1 MDWSAP
7 KSVRQIGDTKGKT
20 KIYVEDYVMSF
31 ARRLV
36 RERKDT
42 EIGGVLLG
50 HRFYHAREKV
60 FLVSGM
66 VSVKDFHM
74 RNSDTFSQEMWT
86 GIYTDIKENFT
97 DLDVVGWF
105 YSNEKAKDSIPDSL
119 LEIHRRNFSEGDRL
133 LYVYEE
139 DGSQDDFYLYE
150 NSGFQKQG
158 GYYIYYEK
166 NAEMRNYMME
176 ETNRFVHIVEQEDDR
191 VIRNIRG
198 VIKENEEKKKE
209 KEAEGK
215 ATFGL
220 ASLVLVLG
228 LVLGAVALNNRNGFS
243 ELRDQISGLQAGL
256 QEAIKGGK
264 EGSKTDVETLGGGVV
279 SKGAVSGQSADG
291 VSQENASVDGIS
303 QENAAADGASQE
315 NAAADGTGRNNISGK
330 GDSQALENVS
340 PGGVSAMTNAV
351 SGGGLS
357 AK

>member
-31 ARRLV
+31 ARRLA
-36 RERKDT
+36 RERGST

-66 VSVKDFHM
+66 VSVKDFHL

-86 GIYTDIKENFT
+86 SIYTDIKENFT
-97 DLDVVGWF
+97 DLDVVGWC
-105 YSNEKAKDSIPDSL
+105 YANGGGTVNIPDGL

-150 NSGFQKQG
+150 NADFQKQA

-166 NAEMRNYMME
+166 NPEMRNYMME
-176 ETNRFVHIVEQEDDR
+176 EANRFVHIVEQEDDR

-198 VIKENEEKKKE
+198 VIKENEERKKE
-209 KEAEGK
+209 KETEGK
-215 ATFGL
+215 WTFGL

-228 LVLGAVALNNRNGFS
+228 LLLGAVALNNRNGFT
-243 ELRDQISGLQAGL
+243 ELRDQISGLQEGL
-256 QEAIKGGK
+256 QTALKGNGAQDR
-264 EGSKTDVETLGGGVV
+264 TDVETIGGGVV
-279 SKGAVSGQSADG
+279 TAGAVSGQG
-291 VSQENASVDGIS
+291 VAVQAGQE
-303 QENAAADGASQE
+303 
-315 NAAADGTGRNNISGK
+315 
-330 GDSQALENVS
+330 QA
-340 PGGVSAMTNAV
+340 PGSV
-351 SGGGLS
+351 SGGSVTAATDAVTGGGVGIQ
-357 AK
+357 

>member
-31 ARRLV
+31 ARKLA
-36 RERKDT
+36 KQSNDT

-66 VSVKDFHM
+66 VSIKDFHR
-74 RNSDTFSQEMWT
+74 RNSDTFTQEMWT
-86 GIYTDIKENFT
+86 GIYTEIKENFT
-97 DLDVVGWF
+97 DLDVVGWY
-105 YSNEKAKDSIPDSL
+105 YSNESGTSQIPDAL

-150 NSGFQKQG
+150 NAGFHKQG

-166 NAEMRNYMME
+166 NPEMRHYMME
-176 ETNRFVHIVEQEDDR
+176 EANRFVHIVEQEDDR

-198 VIKENEEKKKE
+198 VIRENEERKKE

-215 ATFGL
+215 WTFGL

-228 LVLGAVALNNRNGFS
+228 LLLGAVALNNRNGFA
-243 ELRDQISGLQAGL
+243 ELRDQISGLQEGL
-256 QEAIKGGK
+256 QTALKG
-264 EGSKTDVETLGGGVV
+264 EGADDKTDVETIGGGVV
-279 SKGAVSGQSADG
+279 TAGAVSGQGVAVQDG
-291 VSQENASVDGIS
+291 QDPGSPEAHQAEG
-303 QENAAADGASQE
+303 AA
-315 NAAADGTGRNNISGK
+315 TGE
-330 GDSQALENVS
+330 QVPQNVS
-340 PGGVSAMTNAV
+340 GGSVTVMGHAV
-351 SGGGLS
+351 SGQGVS
-357 AK
+357 VQ

>member
-36 RERKDT
+36 REQKNM

-66 VSVKDFHM
+66 VSVKDFHL

-105 YSNEKAKDSIPDSL
+105 YSNERAKDNIPDNL

-150 NSGFQKQG
+150 NSAFQKQG

-166 NAEMRNYMME
+166 NAEMRNYMMA

-215 ATFGL
+215 VTFGL

-256 QEAIKGGK
+256 QEAVKGGK
-264 EGSKTDVETLGGGVV
+264 EESKTDVETLGGGVV
-279 SKGAVSGQSADG
+279 SKGAVSGQSTGAQQESADG
-291 VSQENASVDGIS
+291 AGQENASG
-303 QENAAADGASQE
+303 
-315 NAAADGTGRNNISGK
+315 DGTDPAAEQVTNG
-330 GDSQALENVS
+330 VS
-340 PGGVSAMTNAV
+340 PGSVTTNAV
-351 SGGGLS
+351 SGGS
-357 AK
+357 AAVQ